1 MKKIYNNKFLNITT
15 ISISIIAFYSF
26 IINFYF
32 ASFGV
37 YPIDTFLH
45 YDSAYRILNSELPV
59 RDYWIVS
66 GFMIEFLQSIFF
78 KVFGVNWTV
87 YIFHSS
93 MINVIVSILCYFFF
107 LTLKI
112 PLINS
117 LIYALSFSTLAYSVS
132 GTPFVD
138 HHAVFLLLI
147 SSFLMLKFFDQA
159 NNKINL
165 FLILLLSFS
174 SFLIKQV
181 PAGYAF
187 LFQGGLILFYIF
199 KYKKLKLFKRIC
211 LYFII
216 ILISF
221 FLFLT
226 ILKIDFELFVRE
238 YILYPSYIGSER
250 FLIFN
255 KSFEIFFNQYKFLF
269 LPILLTIYTKFKL
282 NLNTSKQESNEL
294 FKYLIILFLSAS
306 LIFHQLLT
314 KNQIFIYFLIPLFF
328 GILNKDLNII
338 FPKIKKIISG
348 VLIIILLSITLK
360 YHFRYNEER
369 KFHEL
374 SGINFNN
381 TVDAKNI
388 HYSLKGLR
396 WINPFFRGKPQKEIE
411 LIKEGISQLENQK
424 ENLMLV
430 SNYLFINSIT
440 KKNMN
445 LPTRTFTID
454 GASYPLAN
462 NKYFSEFK
470 KFLRNHL
477 KKKGIKKVYFFN
489 HENLNK
495 NIITDYLS
503 KDCIKVKKNKLFT
516 IFEIT
521 CLN

>member
-1 MKKIYNNKFLNITT
+1 MKKIYNNKLFNIS
-15 ISISIIAFYSF
+15 SISIFIIALYSF

-37 YPIDTFLH
+37 YPVDTFLH
-45 YDSAYRILNSELPV
+45 YDSAYRILNGELPV

-78 KVFGVNWTV
+78 KIFGVNWTA
-87 YIFHSS
+87 YILHSS
-93 MINVIVSILCYFFF
+93 LINVIVSILCYFFF
-107 LTLKI
+107 LSLKI

-147 SSFLMLKFFDQA
+147 SSFLMFKFFDRT

-165 FLILLLSFS
+165 FLILLFSFS
-174 SFLIKQV
+174 SFLVKQV

-187 LFQGGLILFYIF
+187 FLQGALILFYIF
-199 KYKKLKLFKRIC
+199 KYKKLILFKRIC
-211 LYFII
+211 LYLII
-216 ILISF
+216 ISISF

-226 ILKIDFELFVRE
+226 ILKIDFKLFIRE
-238 YILYPSYIGSER
+238 YIFYPSSIGSER
-250 FLIFN
+250 FLFFN
-255 KSFEIFFNQYKFLF
+255 KSFEIFFNQYKFLI
-269 LPILLTIYTKFKL
+269 LPILLTIYTKYKL
-282 NLNTSKQESNEL
+282 NLSTNKQESNEV
-294 FKYLIILFLSAS
+294 FKYLIILFLSAA

-314 KNQIFIYFLIPLFF
+314 KNQIFIYFLIPVFF

-348 VLIIILLSITLK
+348 ILIILLLSITLK

-374 SGINFNN
+374 SGVNFNN
-381 TVDAKNI
+381 TVEAKNI
-388 HYSLKGLR
+388 HYSLKGLK
-396 WINPFFRGKPQKEIE
+396 WINPFFKGKPQNEIK
-411 LIKEGISQLENQK
+411 LINEGVSQLENQK
-424 ENLMLV
+424 DNLMLV
-430 SNYLFINSIT
+430 SHYLFINSIT

-445 LPTRTFTID
+445 LPTRTFTTD
-454 GASYPLAN
+454 GTSYPLAN
-462 NKYFSEFK
+462 NKYFPEYKEF
-470 KFLRNHL
+470 LQNYL
-477 KKKGIKKVYFFN
+477 KKERIKKVYFFN

-495 NIITDYLS
+495 NIITNYLS
-503 KDCIKVKKNKLFT
+503 KDCLKVNKNKLFT